1 MRRRGA
7 AACIGAVPQTPWEN
21 DERNR
26 YMKDKFET
34 FRATE
39 KERAALKALAKRA
52 KLSKSDYIR
61 HCIFNKEIV
70 VIDGLWELTI
80 QLKAIGNNLN
90 QLTKLANIGQINAVY
105 LDETKA
111 KLGAIY
117 EKLAALCG
125 IDIET
130 EVQ

>member
-1 MRRRGA
+1 
-7 AACIGAVPQTPWEN
+7 
-21 DERNR
+21 
-26 YMKDKFET
+26 MKDKFET

-70 VIDGLWELTI
+70 VIDGLCELTI

-105 LDETKA
+105 LDETRA
-111 KLGAIY
+111 RLGAIY

-125 IDIET
+125 LDIVT

>member
-1 MRRRGA
+1 
-7 AACIGAVPQTPWEN
+7 
-21 DERNR
+21 
-26 YMKDKFET
+26 MKDKFET

-39 KERAALKALAKRA
+39 KERATLKTLAKRA

-70 VIDGLWELTI
+70 VIDGLCELTI

-105 LDETKA
+105 LDETRA
-111 KLGAIY
+111 RLGEIY

-125 IDIET
+125 LDIET
-130 EVQ
+130 EV